1 MKFDIDKEME
11 KLEDLEFEYNMAR
24 LSRQD
29 EEIIK
34 LAKGKFLR
42 QVNKVR
48 KIREIASNKQKD

>member
-48 KIREIASNKQKD
+48 KIREMASNKQKD